1 MRAAIFTAFIAAAV
15 FADMV
20 DEVNPFIGCITQ
32 DASSLHGLGKT
43 FPGAATPCGMIQLSP
58 DTITGGDNGPGYSWC
73 MDTIEGFSFTH
84 LSGIGWYGEF
94 GNFQVMPTT
103 GPRILDR
110 EKACSPYSHERE
122 VASPGYYAVTLD
134 RYGVR
139 AEMTA
144 APRAGMIRFTFPR
157 AERVRVQIAH

>member
-1 MRAAIFTAFIAAAV
+1 MKTLCAAALPFV
-15 FADMV
+15 CAALPAAEMV

-58 DTITGGDNGPGYSWC
+58 DPITGGDNGPGYSWC

-94 GNFQVMPTT
+94 GNFQ
-103 GPRILDR
+103 
-110 EKACSPYSHERE
+110 YN
-122 VASPGYYAVTLD
+122 
-134 RYGVR
+134 
-139 AEMTA
+139 
-144 APRAGMIRFTFPR
+144 FPN
-157 AERVRVQIAH
+157 